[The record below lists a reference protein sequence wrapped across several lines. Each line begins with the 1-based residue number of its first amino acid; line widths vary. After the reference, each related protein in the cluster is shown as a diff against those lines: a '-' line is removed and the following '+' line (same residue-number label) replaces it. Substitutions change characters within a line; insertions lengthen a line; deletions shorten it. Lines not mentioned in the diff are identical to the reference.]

1 MLFGSTGAG
10 KSTFLHLVA
19 GAKFSREAVE
29 VDGDDEEFGGGH
41 DIQLV
46 ADIHIP
52 GCEIGNSASSTT
64 LLLNSHV
71 DSNTGLTFVDTPG
84 FGNVGDGEDEDT
96 TVDAANASA
105 IMKTIR
111 SCRTLR
117 IVFLIS
123 VKDQLST
130 TRGGQIKSIFSVLEK
145 FIQDSST
152 RLSSI
157 FMIFTHC
164 DGFSSAPEGDSCAT
178 ASPHPSMLLPAL
190 PHIPLMRPMIFS
202 MGPHAHGPSDSDL
215 SHGADL

>member
-1 MLFGSTGAG
+1 MLFGSTGVG

-29 VDGDDEEFGGGH
+29 VDGDDEEFGGGGL
-41 DIQLV
+41 DMQLV

-178 ASPHPSMLLPAL
+178 APPHPSLLLTAL
-190 PHIPLMRPMIFS
+190 PQHHGRDQNQTGHAWPMLNILGR
-202 MGPHAHGPSDSDL
+202 MKECD
-215 SHGADL
+215 